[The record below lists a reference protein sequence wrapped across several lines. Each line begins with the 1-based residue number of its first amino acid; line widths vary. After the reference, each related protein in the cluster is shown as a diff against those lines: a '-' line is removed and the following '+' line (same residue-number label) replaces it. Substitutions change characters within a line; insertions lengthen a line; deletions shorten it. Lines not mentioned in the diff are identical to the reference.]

1 MGFDS
6 VPECVSEKHMKGT
19 RSLLAA
25 WAFTLVVSAI
35 PRVLGSPSLQST
47 PAQNQAGLP
56 PVMWTCQTR
65 PDILEEKP
73 GPCPVEEMPGM
84 KHDMVPVRL
93 TSVWSCPVH
102 TVVARAGPGT
112 CPIDHVRDL
121 VEVAV
126 AVSWTCPTRPDID
139 QINPGTCADGSPM
152 VVKYTRRPH
161 GDHNPKHG
169 GLYFMAPDN
178 WHHLEG
184 TYPEK
189 GLFRLYL
196 YDDYGKPLPPEAVGL
211 VQARVVTKET
221 FDSATRTTHEI
232 SAFPLTGIV
241 RSGYLEARIDPLSL
255 PAQVTAKVK
264 FRKDG
269 SEYRFDFVFPDFS
282 NEPVGSR

>member
-1 MGFDS
+1 MR
-6 VPECVSEKHMKGT
+6 GT
-19 RSLLAA
+19 RLLLAA
-25 WAFTLVVSAI
+25 SAFAFVVSAV
-35 PRVLGSPSLQST
+35 PGVWGSAPLQNA
-47 PAQNQAGLP
+47 PAQDQAGLP

-65 PDILEEKP
+65 PDIVEDKP

-139 QINPGTCADGSPM
+139 QINPGTCADGSPR

-189 GLFRLYL
+189 GRFRLYL
-196 YDDYGKPLPPEAVGL
+196 YDEYGKPLPPQAVGL
-211 VQARVVTKET
+211 VQARAVTKET
-221 FDSATRTTHEI
+221 FDTTMRTSREI
-232 SAFPLTGIV
+232 NAYPLTAALH
-241 RSGYLEARIDPLSL
+241 REYLEARIDPPPF
-255 PAQVTAKVK
+255 PAQVTAKVR
-264 FRKDG
+264 FRKEG
-269 SEYRFDFVFPDFS
+269 SEYRFDFTFADFS
-282 NEPVGSR
+282 TEPSGPR